1 MPMADIPPLFSSKRY
16 RKKRRTVG
24 DKEKTIAY
32 MKEYRKKGPDRNR
45 KNITM
50 LTRNRARKRPFASSE
65 LYNETVSSDV
75 SGQASMCC
83 ENQHKQA
90 NCLKV
95 MNS

>member
-24 DKEKTIAY
+24 DQEKTNAY

-50 LTRNRARKRPFASSE
+50 LTRKNIE
-65 LYNETVSSDV
+65 LGNDHLPQVNCT
-75 SGQASMCC
+75 M
-83 ENQHKQA
+83 KQFP
-90 NCLKV
+90 V
-95 MNS
+95 M

>member
-24 DKEKTIAY
+24 DKEKTNAY

-50 LTRNRARKRPFASSE
+50 LTRKNIE
-65 LYNETVSSDV
+65 LGNDHLPQVNCT
-75 SGQASMCC
+75 M
-83 ENQHKQA
+83 KQFP
-90 NCLKV
+90 V
-95 MNS
+95 M